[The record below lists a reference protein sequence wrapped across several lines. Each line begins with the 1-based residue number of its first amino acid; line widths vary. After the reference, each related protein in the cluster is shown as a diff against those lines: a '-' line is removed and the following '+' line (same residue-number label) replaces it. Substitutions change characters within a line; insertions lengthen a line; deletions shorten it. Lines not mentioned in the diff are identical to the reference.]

1 MESPWKRCST
11 VFKKIQHLNFTEYKI
26 FTKAISYWESAL
38 PIMCPLDFL
47 EILTLFMTIFW
58 RVIKNNF
65 KLIQIKYV
73 RPSNSPALEGLQAL
87 NLRSGFQ
94 LSKKLFLFASVKT
107 IKNDEKCFLF
117 HSKSSFRSWDIYI
130 FVLTFCL
137 CICIKVYEVTDWAAN
152 DYNTNIS
159 QYLKK

>member
-1 MESPWKRCST
+1 MLHKVFRLQVYFLLLWIWKTIWINIYVRIIIHLESPWKRCST

-26 FTKAISYWESAL
+26 VTKAISYWESAL

-47 EILTLFMTIFW
+47 EILTSFMTIFW

-73 RPSNSPALEGLQAL
+73 RPSNSLALEGLQAL
-87 NLRSGFQ
+87 NLRSGSQ

-107 IKNDEKCFLF
+107 
-117 HSKSSFRSWDIYI
+117 H
-130 FVLTFCL
+130 
-137 CICIKVYEVTDWAAN
+137 
-152 DYNTNIS
+152 
-159 QYLKK
+159 